1 MAGEV
6 GRAEELNVFWF
17 FSSEKNRLPA
27 GAARRQLATRVQFDL
42 EQHPTERDHPSDK
55 DARQN
60 NDLEHFPTG
69 YNDSIRSENALDE
82 WTAWENMMSAPIDN
96 PASFRVTQR
105 SHDLEKKVSIVTIFW
120 NDGSGKRLGLTV
132 PFGTEMKEVREQAEA
147 AVQKLATELTHMSV
161 NPTGLE

>member
-27 GAARRQLATRVQFDL
+27 GAARRQLATRVQFD
-42 EQHPTERDHPSDK
+42 P
-55 DARQN
+55 
-60 NDLEHFPTG
+60 
-69 YNDSIRSENALDE
+69 DE

-96 PASFRVTQR
+96 PASFRVTRR
-105 SHDLEKKVSIVTIFW
+105 SHDLEEKVSIVTIFW